1 MAGLI
6 VRAQGVGYNGMAE
19 GAGISGLFRVLS
31 LDGGGA
37 KGFYTLGVLKEVEA
51 MVGRRLCESF
61 DLVFGTSTGAIIAAL
76 ICLGK
81 SIDEIESL
89 YRTHVVSIM
98 ARWLPTSKSAALQQL
113 AEEVFGDAEFSAVKT
128 RIGIVATNWK
138 FERPYIFKS
147 DPRQAY
153 TRQASFVPGFGVRIG
168 DAVQASCS
176 AYPLFCRK
184 SVITNDCTSVLL
196 ADGGYC
202 ANNPTLYAIADAT
215 AALKV
220 APKQVRVVS
229 IGVGEYPAPT
239 RSMFSVMRWMQY
251 LFTVRLLQKT
261 MEINTQS
268 MEQLREVLFS
278 HVPTIRINE
287 RYTEPEMAAD
297 MLEHDMEKLQLLWAR
312 GRQSFEEHEA
322 QLKAFLL

>member
-1 MAGLI
+1 MG
-6 VRAQGVGYNGMAE
+6 NDTP
-19 GAGISGLFRVLS
+19 SPFRVLS

-37 KGFYTLGVLKEVEA
+37 KGFYTLGVLKEIEA
-51 MVGRRLCESF
+51 MVGRPLCECF

-81 SIDEIESL
+81 SIDEIEEL
-89 YRTHVVSIM
+89 YRRHVVRVM
-98 ARWLPTSKSAALQQL
+98 AAWWPWSKSAALRAL
-113 AEEVFGDAEFSAVKT
+113 AEEVFGDLDFSSVRT
-128 RIGIVATNWK
+128 RIGIVATNWN

-153 TRQASFVPGFGVRIG
+153 TRQPTFVPGFGVRIG

-184 SVITNDCTSVLL
+184 SVETSDHVSVLL

-215 AALKV
+215 VALGIQ
-220 APKQVRVVS
+220 PQNVRVVS
-229 IGVGEYPAPT
+229 IGVGEYPAPS
-239 RSMFSVMRWMQY
+239 RSMLSVMRWFQY

-261 MEINTQS
+261 LEINTQS
-268 MEQLREVLFS
+268 MEQLRAVLFS
-278 HVPTIRINE
+278 NVPTIRINE

-297 MLEHDMEKLQLLWAR
+297 MLEHDMSKLQLLWSR
-312 GRQSFEEHEA
+312 GRQTFEEYEA
-322 QLKAFLL
+322 QLKKFLA

>member
-1 MAGLI
+1 MG
-6 VRAQGVGYNGMAE
+6 NGDQQKP
-19 GAGISGLFRVLS
+19 GIFRVLS

-37 KGFYTLGVLKEVEA
+37 KGFYTLGALKEIEG
-51 MVGRRLCESF
+51 MIGGPLCERF

-81 SIDEIESL
+81 SVDEIEEL
-89 YRTHVVSIM
+89 YSNHVIKIM
-98 ARWLPTSKSAALQQL
+98 AAWLPMSKSAALKAL
-113 AEEVFGDAEFSAVKT
+113 AEKVFEDLDFSAFKT
-128 RIGIVATNWK
+128 RIGIVATDWK

-147 DPRQAY
+147 DPKQAYKRQA
-153 TRQASFVPGFGVRIG
+153 TFVPGFGVRIA
-168 DAVQASCS
+168 DAIQASCS

-184 SVITNDCTSVLL
+184 LIETRDHTSVLL

-215 AALKV
+215 VALNIPHDK
-220 APKQVRVVS
+220 VRVVS
-229 IGVGEYPAPT
+229 IGVGEYPAPK
-239 RSMFSVMRWMQY
+239 RSMLSAMRWLQY

-278 HVPTIRINE
+278 GVPTIRINE

-297 MLEHDMEKLQLLWAR
+297 MLEHDVSKLRLLWSR
-312 GRQSFEEHEA
+312 GRQSFERHEQ
-322 QLKAFLL
+322 QLKEFLL